1 MGPRSERFCS
11 CCFVLNNEKCEQ
23 VCMRQRVYA
32 GIAEDTGQRGD
43 DTPYDS
49 RGSRKG
55 RGDILEGTWR
65 V

>member
-1 MGPRSERFCS
+1 MGPGSERFCS

-23 VCMRQRVYA
+23 VCMRLRVYA

-49 RGSRKG
+49 RK
-55 RGDILEGTWR
+55 
-65 V
+65 